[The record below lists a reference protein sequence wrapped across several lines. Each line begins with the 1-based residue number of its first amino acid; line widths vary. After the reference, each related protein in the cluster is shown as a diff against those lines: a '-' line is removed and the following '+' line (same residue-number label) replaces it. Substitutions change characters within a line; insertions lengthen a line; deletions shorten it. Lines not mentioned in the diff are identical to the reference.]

1 VVSVAPLPRMPR
13 AKKEALASGRT
24 FVPNRP
30 TRYVVRESADIH
42 GALGAWMDPARVAAR
57 SMAMVAL
64 AAFAILVLL
73 PAAVAAQ
80 ATASM

>member
-1 VVSVAPLPRMPR
+1 MALEAPLPRMPC
-13 AKKEALASGRT
+13 AKEEALAIART
-24 FVPNRP
+24 GIDRDQPQYVRP
-30 TRYVVRESADIH
+30 ESADIL
-42 GALGAWMDPARVAAR
+42 GALGAWMVTARVVVR

-80 ATASM
+80 AAISS